1 MVACSSQDIE
11 DHPGVL
17 SCASPQAH
25 EHFVVYS
32 PARGEQTTVCVS
44 PQPKEQQTFIFR
56 PFQTQGVRTMALK
69 QYQDQDHPCPTQI
82 HNETPTATSPPQ
94 VADDRSVVT
103 TSWRPRDVVPSS
115 SGVHVAT
122 SPAAP
127 PVVQII
133 SQAAPPDHQPT
144 TVEIEL
150 DVDLLKA
157 WPAAATQDKQYQQ

>member
-1 MVACSSQDIE
+1 MACSSQDIE
-11 DHPGVL
+11 DHPGAL
-17 SCASPQAH
+17 SCASPQTH

-32 PARGEQTTVCVS
+32 PVRAEQTAVCVS

-69 QYQDQDHPCPTQI
+69 QYQDQDHPCPSQI
-82 HNETPTATSPPQ
+82 HNETPTPTSPPQ
-94 VADDRSVVT
+94 VAEERGIVT

-133 SQAAPPDHQPT
+133 SQTAPADHQPT

-157 WPAAATQDKQYQQ
+157 WPSQDKQYQP

>member
-1 MVACSSQDIE
+1 MACSSQDSE
-11 DHPGVL
+11 DHPDAL
-17 SCASPQAH
+17 SCASPQTH

-32 PARGEQTTVCVS
+32 PARVEQTAVCVS

-56 PFQTQGVRTMALK
+56 PFQTQGVRTIALK
-69 QYQDQDHPCPTQI
+69 YQDQEHPCPQI
-82 HNETPTATSPPQ
+82 HNETSTTGTSPPQ
-94 VADDRSVVT
+94 VTEERGVVT

-122 SPAAP
+122 SPPAAA

-157 WPAAATQDKQYQQ
+157 WPGQDKQYQP

>member
-1 MVACSSQDIE
+1 MACASQDVE
-11 DHPGVL
+11 DHPDAL
-17 SCASPQAH
+17 SCASPQTH

-32 PARGEQTTVCVS
+32 PVRVEQTAVCVS

-69 QYQDQDHPCPTQI
+69 YQDQEHPCPQI
-82 HNETPTATSPPQ
+82 HNETTTGTSPPQ
-94 VADDRSVVT
+94 VTEERGVVT

-122 SPAAP
+122 SPPAAP

-157 WPAAATQDKQYQQ
+157 WPSQDKQYQP